1 MRPKK
6 GTTPLDDRWRSRRL
20 AAFILRAAIFLVP
33 LGVGFAAGRTVA
45 GMLTETESAADIA
58 FWWVAVLVAATSAAT
73 LTDRLARR
81 LLPLT
86 ILLKMTM
93 LFPDRAP
100 SRMRVALR
108 AGNFTELRKR
118 IDRVQSGE
126 STDIGEM
133 SELILSLSTALS
145 HHDRKT
151 RGHSERTRAYTD
163 ILSEEMG
170 LGEEARDKLR
180 WAALLHDVG
189 KLEVPTE
196 ILNKDSKLTDE
207 EWHIVRQHPV
217 YGMKLVGP
225 LIPWLGEWAKTIE
238 HHHERFDGT
247 GYPHGLAGTEIALGA
262 RIVSVGDAYDVMTS
276 GRSYQRAKTPAMAR
290 QEIASQAG
298 SQFDPL
304 VVRALMNV
312 SLGRLQVAA
321 GPLAMLAELPFI
333 RGLPQVGRDAATL
346 LTSSALMAT
355 SMAAGV
361 IPPPSAFL
369 PVDVIDAVAAA
380 GEFALP
386 AEPDRASPEPQEPP
400 TTGTV
405 GPEDT
410 STTSSTTSTTTS
422 TTAPSTTTTTT
433 DGESTTTVTTSDGPR
448 AEADTVSTPMGVPV
462 VIDVLAN
469 DSDPTD
475 SLDPSSL
482 RLRSTPNRGAAVVAS
497 GRITYSPDPEEVGA
511 DSFRYRVCN
520 RAGACAEATVTITI
534 TSVQRPP
541 VVGVTAAAIDE
552 DTLLSLALGLSDPD
566 GDALTC
572 SLAASPS
579 SGAAT
584 VPADCSR
591 LLFQPAKDFNG
602 TVDIAIDVTDGT
614 HDVTFTVIVTVR
626 PVNDAPVTADD
637 AGSTGWGSPLDVP
650 VLANDID
657 VDGDTLTVTITSQ
670 PTSGSAAVV
679 GSVVRYT
686 PTIGAAGTFTIG
698 YRACDPGG
706 LCDDATVT
714 VTVTAVTV
722 TRDDAGDA
730 AAGDAVVVRVVSND
744 VPGSG
749 QWNRQ
754 SFRIVTQPAFGRAQT
769 LGGGRIRY
777 TPDDGFTGT
786 DTVVYELCDTEGSCD
801 TAIFAVTIG

>member
-1 MRPKK
+1 MRPTK
-6 GTTPLDDRWRSRRL
+6 GTTPPDDRWRSRRL
-20 AAFILRAAIFLVP
+20 AALFLRVAIFLVP
-33 LGVGFAAGRTVA
+33 LGMGFLAGRTVA
-45 GMLTETESAADIA
+45 RMLPETESATDIA
-58 FWWVAVLVAATSAAT
+58 VWWVAVLAASTVAAT

-145 HHDRKT
+145 QHDRKT

-170 LGEEARDKLR
+170 LNEEARDKLR

-189 KLEVPTE
+189 KLEVPAE

-276 GRSYQRAKTPAMAR
+276 GRAYQRAKTPAVAR
-290 QEIASQAG
+290 QEIATQAG

-346 LTSSALMAT
+346 LTSSAVMAT

-386 AEPDRASPEPQEPP
+386 AEPGQAPPPPQEPS
-400 TTGTV
+400 TTTSIV
-405 GPEDT
+405 VPEDT
-410 STTSSTTSTTTS
+410 STTSTISTTS

-433 DGESTTTVTTSDGPR
+433 DGEPTTTVTTSDGPK
-448 AEADTVSTPMGVPV
+448 ASADTISTAMGVPV

-469 DSDPTD
+469 DSDPTG

-482 RLRSTPNRGAAVVAS
+482 RLRSTPNRGSAVVAS
-497 GRITYSPDPEEVGA
+497 GRITYSPGPGEVGE

-520 RAGACAEATVTITI
+520 RAGACAEANVTITI

-541 VVGVTAAAIDE
+541 VIGVTTAAMDE
-552 DTLLSLALGLSDPD
+552 DTLLNLALGPSDPD
-566 GDALTC
+566 GDDLTC

-591 LLFQPAKDFNG
+591 LLFQPSKDFNG
-602 TVDIAIDVTDGT
+602 MVNIAIDVTDGT

-626 PVNDAPVTADD
+626 PVNDAPIAANDV
-637 AGSTGWGSPLDVP
+637 GSTGWGSPIDVP

-657 VDGDTLTVTITSQ
+657 VDGDALTLTITSQ
-670 PTSGSAAVV
+670 PTSGSATVV
-679 GSVVRYT
+679 GSAVRYT

-706 LCDDATVT
+706 LCDDAFLT

-722 TRDDAGDA
+722 TRDDAGA
-730 AAGDAVVVRVVSND
+730 AVAGDAVVVRVVSND

-749 QWNRQ
+749 SWNRQ
-754 SFRIVTQPAFGRAQT
+754 SFTIVTQPAHGRAQT

-777 TPDDGFTGT
+777 TPDDDFTGT
-786 DTVVYELCDTEGSCD
+786 DAVVYELCDTAASCD
-801 TAIFAVTIG
+801 TATFTVTIG

>member
-1 MRPKK
+1 MGPTK
-6 GTTPLDDRWRSRRL
+6 GTTPLDARWRSHRL
-20 AAFILRAAIFLVP
+20 AALFLRAAIFVVP
-33 LGVGFAAGRTVA
+33 LGMGFLAGRTVA
-45 GMLTETESAADIA
+45 RMLPATETATDIA
-58 FWWVAVLVAATSAAT
+58 IWWVSVLAASTVAAT
-73 LTDRLARR
+73 LTDRVARR

-108 AGNFTELRKR
+108 SGNFTELRKR

-145 HHDRKT
+145 NHDRKT

-170 LGEEARDKLR
+170 LSEEARDKLR

-189 KLEVPTE
+189 KLEVPAE
-196 ILNKDSKLTDE
+196 ILNKDSALSDE
-207 EWHIVRQHPV
+207 EWHIVRQHPM

-276 GRSYQRAKTPAMAR
+276 GRAYQRPKTPAAAR

-298 SQFDPL
+298 RQFDPL

-312 SLGRLQVAA
+312 SLGRLKVAA

-346 LTSSALMAT
+346 LTSSAVMAT

-369 PVDVIDAVAAA
+369 PVDVVDAVAAA

-386 AEPDRASPEPQEPP
+386 PEADSTPS
-400 TTGTV
+400 TV
-405 GPEDT
+405 QQPAP
-410 STTSSTTSTTTS
+410 TTSTTL
-422 TTAPSTTTTTT
+422 PDETTTTASATT
-433 DGESTTTVTTSDGPR
+433 TTAGDEPTTTVTTSDGPT
-448 AEADTVSTPMGVPV
+448 AVGDSATTAMGVAI

-469 DSDPTD
+469 DSDPGGT
-475 SLDPSSL
+475 LDPGSL
-482 RLRSTPNRGAAVVAS
+482 RLRSTPVRGAAVVAS
-497 GRITYSPDPEEVGA
+497 ERITYTPEPDQVGE

-520 RAGACAEATVTITI
+520 RAGACAEADVTITI
-534 TSVQRPP
+534 TKVQRPP
-541 VVGVTAAAIDE
+541 VPGVTTATIDE
-552 DTLLSLALGLSDPD
+552 DTLLNLALRLTDPD
-566 GDALTC
+566 GDDLTC
-572 SLAASPS
+572 SLAASPP

-591 LLFQPAKDFNG
+591 LVFQPALNFNG
-602 TVDIAIDVTDGT
+602 TVDVSIDVTDGT
-614 HDVTFTVIVTVR
+614 HDVTFTVTVTVR
-626 PVNDAPVTADD
+626 PVNDAPVAADD
-637 AGSTGWGSPLDVP
+637 VGSTGWGTPLDIA
-650 VLANDID
+650 VLSNDFD
-657 VDGDTLTVTITSQ
+657 LDGDPLTVTVTSQ

-686 PTIGAAGTFTIG
+686 PTFGAAGTFTIG
-698 YRACDPGG
+698 YRTCDPGG
-706 LCDDATVT
+706 LCDDAIVS
-714 VTVTAVTV
+714 VSVTALTI
-722 TRDDAGDA
+722 TRDDTGSGPAGA
-730 AAGDAVVVRVVSND
+730 EVVVRVVSND
-744 VPGSG
+744 VPGNG
-749 QWNRQ
+749 LWDRR
-754 SFRIVTQPAFGRAQT
+754 SFRIVTDAQNGDART
-769 LGGGRIRY
+769 SGGGRIRY
-777 TPDDGFTGT
+777 TPDEGFVGT
-786 DTVVYELCDTEGSCD
+786 DSVTYELCDTAGSCD
-801 TAIFAVTIG
+801 TATFTITIG

>member
-1 MRPKK
+1 MRPTK
-6 GTTPLDDRWRSRRL
+6 GTTPLEDRWRSRRL
-20 AAFILRAAIFLVP
+20 AAFVLRVGIFLVP
-33 LGVGFAAGRTVA
+33 LGVGFVAGRTVA
-45 GMLTETESAADIA
+45 RMLPDTETATDVAI
-58 FWWVAVLVAATSAAT
+58 WWVAVLSASTVAAT
-73 LTDRLARR
+73 LTDRVARR

-108 AGNFTELRKR
+108 SGNFTELRKR

-145 HHDRKT
+145 QHDRKT

-163 ILSEEMG
+163 ILAEEMG
-170 LGEEARDKLR
+170 LSEEARDKLR

-189 KLEVPTE
+189 KLEVPAE

-207 EWHIVRQHPV
+207 EWHLVKQHPV

-276 GRSYQRAKTPAMAR
+276 GRAYQRAKTPAAAR
-290 QEIASQAG
+290 QEIASQ
-298 SQFDPL
+298 SSRQFDPL

-312 SLGRLQVAA
+312 SLGRLQAAA

-346 LTSSALMAT
+346 LTSSAVMAT

-369 PVDVIDAVAAA
+369 PVDVVDAVAAA
-380 GEFALP
+380 GDFALP
-386 AEPDRASPEPQEPP
+386 PEPAATPSTVEEEP
-400 TTGTV
+400 TTTSITRP
-405 GPEDT
+405 PEE
-410 STTSSTTSTTTS
+410 TTTS

-433 DGESTTTVTTSDGPR
+433 TSEPTTTVTTSDGPM
-448 AEADTVSTPMGVPV
+448 ASGDAVSTVAGVPI

-469 DSDPTD
+469 DTDPGG

-482 RLRSTPNRGAAVVAS
+482 RLRSTPDSGSAVVGS
-497 GRITYSPDPEEVGA
+497 GRITYTPDPGAVGE

-520 RAGACAEATVTITI
+520 TAGSCAEANVTITI
-534 TSVQRPP
+534 IDVQRPP
-541 VVGVTAAAIDE
+541 VIGVTTASVDE
-552 DTLLSLALGLSDPD
+552 DSLLTLPLGVSDPD
-566 GDALTC
+566 GDDLNC

-591 LLFQPAKDFNG
+591 LVFQPSQDFAG
-602 TVDIAIDVTDGT
+602 DISVTIDVTDGT
-614 HDVTFTVIVTVR
+614 HDVSFTVAITVR
-626 PVNDAPVTADD
+626 PVNDAPVASNDS
-637 AGSTGWGSPLDVP
+637 GSTGWGTPLDVAL
-650 VLANDID
+650 LANDVD
-657 VDGDTLTVTITSQ
+657 VDGDPLTPTITGQ
-670 PTSGSAAVV
+670 PTSGSAAVM

-686 PTIGAAGTFTIG
+686 PTFGAAGTYTFG
-698 YRACDPGG
+698 YRVCDPGG

-714 VTVTAVTV
+714 VTVAAVTV
-722 TRDDAGDA
+722 TRDDTGAGP
-730 AAGDAVVVRVVSND
+730 AGQAVVVRVVSND

-749 QWNRQ
+749 NWNRQ
-754 SFRIVTQPAFGRAQT
+754 SFRIVTQPANGVGQT

-777 TPDDGFTGT
+777 TPNDDFTGT
-786 DTVVYELCDTEGSCD
+786 DAVVYELCDTAGSCD
-801 TAIFAVTIG
+801 TATFTVTIG